1 MHKTYKQLDY
11 FKFNK
16 MDKVN
21 IIIPMAGKGERF
33 LDAGYKIPKPLLKIG
48 EKPIIEHIINT
59 MRMPNAQFIF
69 IVRQDHC
76 DEVQLD
82 KKLLEIEPTAKII
95 KINQITEGA
104 ICTVLLAKEYFND
117 DNPVIIKDCDQI
129 INWDPEHLIDFT
141 ERNNADGAIVNIHTD
156 RPNYSFSRVDSKG
169 RIIETA
175 EKTVISNN
183 GSVGIYHFRKGSD
196 LVKYAQKMIDKNL
209 RVNNEFYTA
218 PVYNQ
223 FIQDFK
229 LILHYPIAEM
239 FQLGTPEEFYE
250 NKDKTLNFLEKKKF
264 IKPTEKEITL
274 PEKEYKPFY

>member
-1 MHKTYKQLDY
+1 
-11 FKFNK
+11 